1 MPPGFK
7 DSFYQFFYVLHSLHI
22 SLHIQNYR
30 TVMRKL
36 YFSLKQSFSQIS
48 QLSLFFQIIRQD
60 RHFDYIVRAKH
71 AMETHIPP
79 ALWYSHM
86 TITGFN
92 WFNCFKCVS
101 VSTIVLLIVLFL
113 MYVVFLCVVCLCM
126 LYVLCIVCCIYVC
139 FCMLLILMLVIFL
152 KIFRLINFKF
162 GQWQGTI
169 ARRTCLVKK
178 E

>member
-7 DSFYQFFYVLHSLHI
+7 DSFYQFVYVLHSLHI

-48 QLSLFFQIIRQD
+48 QLSLFFQKIRQD
-60 RHFDYIVRAKH
+60 RHFNYIVKAKH
-71 AMETHIPP
+71 AVETHIPP

-101 VSTIVLLIVLFL
+101 VSNIELLIMLFL
-113 MYVVFLCVVCLCM
+113 MYVIFLCVVCLCILYFVCFMYCM
-126 LYVLCIVCCIYVC
+126 LYVLYVVCMYIFVCC
-139 FCMLLILMLVIFL
+139 F
-152 KIFRLINFKF
+152 
-162 GQWQGTI
+162 
-169 ARRTCLVKK
+169 
-178 E
+178 